1 MELFKSMDNTAPKE
15 QKKSMP
21 TEVSE
26 HVKCLILGSGPAGY
40 TAAIYAA
47 RANLK
52 PVMYTGMQMGGQLT
66 TTTEVDNF
74 PGYPDGVDGTAM
86 MGDLEKQATRFGTDV
101 RFGMATHVDFSGR
114 VKKVVIDDDK
124 LITADSVIL
133 ATGATAKYLGLESE
147 EKFKGNGVSACATCD
162 GFFYKDKVVAVVGG
176 GDTAAEEATYLA
188 GLCKKVYMIVRRDE
202 LRASKAMQKRVF
214 KTENIEILW
223 KHQTKELKGDQVVKS
238 VELYKNK
245 GEKDEEIVSVDI
257 DGFFLA
263 IGHTPNSDIFKD
275 YLDMDETGYV
285 KTLPGTTKTNVPGV
299 FASGDLQDNVYRQAV
314 TAAGTGCMAALD
326 AERYLGEL
334 ESDEAPATEEK
345 SDAE

>member
-1 MELFKSMDNTAPKE
+1 MDLFKPMGSTSEEPAGNEKE
-15 QKKSMP
+15 L
-21 TEVSE
+21 EVKE

-47 RANLK
+47 RANLN

-74 PGYPDGVDGTAM
+74 PGYPEGVDGPTM
-86 MGDLEKQATRFGTDV
+86 MEDLKKQAERFGTQV
-101 RFGMATHVDFSGR
+101 RFGMATKVDFSGK
-114 VKKVVIDDDK
+114 VKKVVVDDNT
-124 LITADSVIL
+124 LLTADSVIL

-147 EKFKGNGVSACATCD
+147 EKFKGYGVSACATCD

-188 GLCKKVYMIVRRDE
+188 GICKKVYLIVRRDE

-214 KTENIEILW
+214 NTENIEVLW
-223 KHQTKELKGDQVVKS
+223 KHQTKEVLGEQVVTGL
-238 VELYKNK
+238 ELFKNK
-245 GEKDEEIVSVDI
+245 GESNEETLKIDI

-263 IGHTPNSDIFKD
+263 IGHTPNSDIFQEYVD
-275 YLDMDETGYV
+275 TDDVGYV
-285 KTLPGTTKTNVPGV
+285 QTIPGTSKTNAPGI
-299 FASGDLQDNVYRQAV
+299 FACGDLQDNTYRQAV

-334 ESDEAPATEEK
+334 E
-345 SDAE
+345 